1 MQAKKTKNR
10 NCLPPKSHRG
20 LHVLRFQN
28 NTHAGRTTQKG
39 LDTTSKPF
47 FIIFECLS
55 C

>member
-10 NCLPPKSHRG
+10 NCLTQISHRG
-20 LHVLRFQN
+20 LHVLRF
-28 NTHAGRTTQKG
+28 RTILMLGVLLKKG
-39 LDTTSKPF
+39 LDTASKPF